1 MVPFGNMSPETAGK
15 LRYILHDIDDTIT
28 NDGKLTAEAYSAM
41 WQLHD
46 AGLRVVP
53 VTGRPGG
60 WCDMAIRQW
69 PIDAI
74 VGENGAFVCYWKD
87 GRPAI
92 FRHPSIPGEEVR
104 QRLDAVRDACLRGV
118 PGCRVA
124 RDQFARIYDVAIDFH
139 EDPPYLSLEEAARDQ
154 GFRLYDLAIDF
165 AEDEPRLGFEAAR
178 RIQDIAQ
185 SMGAVA
191 KISSIHVNIWFG
203 DYDKV
208 SMARLFFE
216 TVWGVRDFH
225 QSVLFFGDSAN
236 DEPMFAELPQS
247 CGVANVAPFLEL
259 MEHHPAYV
267 TRGAGGYGFAEAAE
281 ELLRKRGR

>member
-41 WQLHD
+41 WRLHD

-74 VGENGAFVCYWKD
+74 VGENGAFVYYWKD

-104 QRLDAVRDACLRGV
+104 QRLDAVRDACLREV
-118 PGCRVA
+118 PGCRV
-124 RDQFARIYDVAIDFH
+124 
-139 EDPPYLSLEEAARDQ
+139 ARDQ

-178 RIQDIAQ
+178 RIQDIAE